1 MAFKLRSSKSNTN
14 SPVQQS
20 LETLKSQYSS
30 YQKDGSGNYTRTYEA
45 ENEKV
50 NRNRSQSKAVAAN
63 LYNRASRGE
72 DSEGYAGGNSGSLF
86 SSKKTIGGTS
96 ARSTRLNDNYNTP
109 SEKEIFKT
117 LNKYGSAEIVDGVVK
132 GKNTHTET
140 KTINEKQYN
149 KLGKKVARAERI
161 VSTRTS
167 AKNKRK
173 KENELKKQQLASR
186 KQTKINSYLNAKNK
200 KKKELELKKQK
211 LATKN
216 KNK

>member
-1 MAFKLRSSKSNTN
+1 MAFKLRSSEGSDKSPARQN
-14 SPVQQS
+14 
-20 LETLKSQYSS
+20 LATLKSQYSS
-30 YQKDGSGNYTRTYEA
+30 YQDDGSGNYTRTYEA

-50 NRNRSQSKAVAAN
+50 HRNRSQAKAVAAD
-63 LYNRASRGE
+63 LYGRASRGE
-72 DSEGYAGGNSGSLF
+72 DSRGYAGGNSGGFL

-140 KTINEKQYN
+140 KTINAKQH
-149 KLGKKVARAERI
+149 KRLGEKVARGERI

-173 KENELKKQQLASR
+173 KENELKRQQLAAK
-186 KQTKINSYLNAKNK
+186 KQAKINSYLA
-200 KKKELELKKQK
+200 
-211 LATKN
+211 AKN